1 MALSLRTFN
10 GKLNTDIQNY
20 RVPAGDYVDA
30 LNITR
35 DAQGTGQDRVV
46 SNVVGNQLVPYT
58 LPIVTGKQIG
68 RAHV

>member
-35 DAQGTGQDRVV
+35 DAQGTGQDRTV
-46 SNVVGNQLVPYT
+46 S
-58 LPIVTGKQIG
+58 
-68 RAHV
+68 